1 MINPSS
7 YVIKFN
13 NGKQNIV
20 IPENSVNEV
29 DTPLTLFG
37 RNSENWAKY
46 INENFIHIL
55 ENFNNAYY
63 PGYSNQLLDGQLWFD
78 NATNKLKLCA
88 DKNTRTW
95 KVLCNA
101 DSPELTNIVTIDN
114 IDNYLN
120 DYILLDGNDIPMY
133 GTLKLVHIDSNSN
146 NQLLATKKYVEQK
159 SGKCG
164 KVLDAKTGIYVP
176 MVGESTVS
184 TKVFLQKVIPT
195 DENSGAN
202 KKYIDGISKVDN
214 EVKYFDINNSLTVL
228 ETSNYSQ
235 HIMTSGNDTMMYI
248 NGSIL
253 FNKYENVKE
262 FSWTPPYSENYYCVL
277 SGGMHDVSSGEA
289 SSDIIDD
296 IYFQKTSTSKITIQ
310 RKTNDKDEVVY
321 FSLCGLFGMTL
332 PTTTTT
338 TTAAPTTQPP
348 ATTTT
353 TEAPTTTTTDVIV
366 GTTTTEAPTTTT
378 TDVIVGTTT
387 TEAPT
392 TTTTAAQTTTTTTA
406 NITTTTTAQPKGYI
420 GTDDKYNYYLAPK
433 STEKELTWSDK
444 APPGAELNNT
454 TGAEGN
460 DGKTMTDKIIALPG
474 SHQAALYCNKLIADG
489 FPTGTYYLP
498 SMYEMG
504 IIAKNQN
511 ILKPDYELSEEK
523 YWTSS
528 ESTMNRACA
537 WVYDF
542 AKSPPMA
549 IGNGNVKNIPLFV
562 RGIRRVLK

>member
-13 NGKQNIV
+13 NGKQSIV
-20 IPENSVNEV
+20 VPENSVNEV

-88 DKNTRTW
+88 DKTTRTW

-101 DSPELTNIVTIDN
+101 ESPEFTNIVTIDN

-120 DYILLDGNDIPMY
+120 DYILLDGNDVPMY

-146 NQLLATKKYVEQK
+146 NQLLATKKYVEEK

-164 KVLDAKTGIYVP
+164 KVVDSKSGIYVP

-184 TKVFLQKVIPT
+184 THVFLQKVVSA

-202 KKYIDGISKVDN
+202 KNYIDNISKVDN
-214 EVKYFDINNSLTVL
+214 EVKYFDVNNALTVL

-253 FNKYENVKE
+253 FNKYETVKE
-262 FSWTPPYSENYYCVL
+262 FSWSPPYSENYYCVL
-277 SGGMHDVSSGEA
+277 SGGMHDVSSGNA
-289 SSDIIDD
+289 ASDIIDD
-296 IYFQKTSTSKITIQ
+296 IYFEKTSTSKITIQ

-321 FSLCGLFGMTL
+321 FTLCGLFGMTL

-338 TTAAPTTQPP
+338 AAPTTQPP
-348 ATTTT
+348 VT
-353 TEAPTTTTTDVIV
+353 PTTAAPSVT
-366 GTTTTEAPTTTT
+366 PTT
-378 TDVIVGTTT
+378 
-387 TEAPT
+387 AAPSPT
-392 TTTTAAQTTTTTTA
+392 TTTTAANVTTTTTS
-406 NITTTTTAQPKGYI
+406 QPNGYI
-420 GTDDKYNYYLAPK
+420 GEDDKYKYYLAPK
-433 STEKELTWSDK
+433 NTEKELTWSDK

-454 TGAEGN
+454 SGEEGN
-460 DGKTMTDKIIALPG
+460 DGKSMTDKIIALSG
-474 SHQAALYCNKLIADG
+474 SHQAALYCNKLIADS
-489 FPTGTYYLP
+489 FPAGTYYLP

-504 IIAKNQN
+504 IMAKNQN
-511 ILKPDYELSEEK
+511 ILKPDYDLSEEK

-528 ESTMNRACA
+528 ESTMNRACS

-542 AKSPPMA
+542 SKSPPMA

-562 RGIRRVLK
+562 RGIRRVPK

>member
-13 NGKQNIV
+13 NGKQSIV
-20 IPENSVNEV
+20 VPENSVNEV

-133 GTLKLVHIDSNSN
+133 GTLKLVHIDSNSSN
-146 NQLLATKKYVEQK
+146 NQLLATKRYVEEK

-164 KVLDAKTGIYVP
+164 KVVDSKSGIYVP

-184 TKVFLQKVIPT
+184 TRVFLPEVVAT
-195 DENSGAN
+195 DENSGVN
-202 KKYIDGISKVDN
+202 KNYIDSVAKVN
-214 EVKYFDINNSLTVL
+214 NNVKYFDVNNALTVL

-235 HIMTSGNDTMMYI
+235 HLMTSGNDTMMYI

-253 FNKYENVKE
+253 FNKYESVKE
-262 FSWTPPYSENYYCVL
+262 FSWSPPYSENYYCVL
-277 SGGMHDVSSGEA
+277 SGGMHGVSAGNA
-289 SSDIIDD
+289 ASDIIDD
-296 IYFQKTSTSKITIQ
+296 IYFEKTSNSKITIQ
-310 RKTNDKDEVVY
+310 RKTNDKDEVV
-321 FSLCGLFGMTL
+321 FFTLCGLFGMTL

-338 TTAAPTTQPP
+338 SAPTTQPPVSPTTAAPTTAP
-348 ATTTT
+348 TTTPPS
-353 TEAPTTTTTDVIV
+353 PTTTTTL
-366 GTTTTEAPTTTT
+366 
-378 TDVIVGTTT
+378 
-387 TEAPT
+387 
-392 TTTTAAQTTTTTTA
+392 A
-406 NITTTTTAQPKGYI
+406 NITTTTTVQQNGYV
-420 GTDDKYNYYLAPK
+420 GEDDNYKYYVAPK
-433 STEKELTWSDK
+433 STEKSLTWSDK
-444 APPGAELNNT
+444 DPPGAELNT
-454 TGAEGN
+454 TSAAEAN
-460 DGKTMTDKIIALPG
+460 DGKVMTAKIIALSG
-474 SHQAALYCNKLIADG
+474 SHEAALYCNKLIVDG
-489 FPTGTYYLP
+489 FPAGTYFLP
-498 SMYEMG
+498 TITEMG
-504 IIAKNQN
+504 IIAKNEN
-511 ILKPDYELSEEK
+511 LLTPAYEMSNKK

-528 ESTMNRACA
+528 ESSMNRDCA

-542 AKSPPMA
+542 SKSPPLA
-549 IGNGNVKNIPLFV
+549 LNNGNVKNIAVTV
-562 RGIRRVLK
+562 RAIRRVPK